1 MLRPTLSLARAVP
14 RRAFVQARGLA
25 SVSPLYTT
33 TAVSKGSRAAGSA
46 KTQSGLEIK
55 MDLPKEFG
63 GKGAKHNP
71 EELFGAAVLRHLL
84 PLGARPTHGNLHK
97 GAKPLPKSTQVDAVV
112 TIGKDAEEKVPGFLL
127 AVELKVHA
135 APLKEIGLDDAQ
147 IQKLVEEA
155 HKMCPY
161 SRAVDGNVAVKLSVV

>member
-55 MDLPKEFG
+55 MDLPKELG

-71 EELFGAAVLRHLL
+71 EELFGAAYGTCFLSA
-84 PLGARPTHGNLHK
+84 LGATHGNLHK